1 MLQQQQQ
8 ASKSLASAWRGG
20 VLEQRSVRDLMSGG
34 ADEETRRSWSCARLW
49 LLVVCALTSLS
60 VGVVVSKSTGFSN
73 HPHRG
78 FETGAFTHQDFAG
91 HKGTIRTGDV
101 QWMTAGRGI
110 VHSEMP
116 AGDDVHKGLQLW
128 INLSSKY
135 KMIEPQY
142 QELERKDISRGESE
156 NGGVE
161 ALGVATPVY
170 THPHHVCGLH
180 HAPRVSPAPARPGG
194 LECLRLRR

>member
-1 MLQQQQQ
+1 MLEVRCVCSTQCFAPLLFCSTH
-8 ASKSLASAWRGG
+8 ASCSLKRPYPCG
-20 VLEQRSVRDLMSGG
+20 SGY
-34 ADEETRRSWSCARLW
+34 W
-49 LLVVCALTSLS
+49 LLQ
-60 VGVVVSKSTGFSN
+60 
-73 HPHRG
+73 
-78 FETGAFTHQDFAG
+78 GAFTHQDFAG